1 MSKIGK
7 KPIKI
12 VTNTKIEVDQNCNQ
26 IKIEGKHGSL
36 SKTFLKI
43 VSFKIE
49 SNELIVSLN
58 ESTKFGRSY
67 YGLVRNLIQNMVT
80 GVSTQF
86 SKSLIAEGVGYKF
99 QVDNGFLILNIGFT
113 HPIKLEIPKELA
125 VKLVSSTKILITGIS
140 KEYVGLYASKIRAF
154 RPPEPYKGKGI
165 MYENEIIRRK
175 AGKTGR

>member
-1 MSKIGK
+1 
-7 KPIKI
+7 
-12 VTNTKIEVDQNCNQ
+12 
-26 IKIEGKHGSL
+26 
-36 SKTFLKI
+36 
-43 VSFKIE
+43 
-49 SNELIVSLN
+49 
-58 ESTKFGRSY
+58 
-67 YGLVRNLIQNMVT
+67 MVT

>member
-1 MSKIGK
+1 
-7 KPIKI
+7 
-12 VTNTKIEVDQNCNQ
+12 
-26 IKIEGKHGSL
+26 
-36 SKTFLKI
+36 
-43 VSFKIE
+43 
-49 SNELIVSLN
+49 
-58 ESTKFGRSY
+58 
-67 YGLVRNLIQNMVT
+67 MVT

-99 QVDNGFLILNIGFT
+99 QVDNGFT